1 MTYKIQGEQPFQVLA
16 SNFSIGPSNEG
27 YTLQISADG
36 RNYSDLFSVGAN
48 VTRMVTGVANGSYY
62 RLSGNNSLV
71 TVNWNKQCSDGQGG
85 GGGGSTYILPP
96 ATDRTLGGVKVGN
109 GLSVTP
115 DGTLSATGSGEG
127 GDDAFGSNVL
137 YSTDNLDDIPEDK
150 EIAAG
155 DVRAKSVEA
164 YTIGWD
170 VPYEENLE
178 SAIYTF
184 PADFDITQYSQ
195 SNPYY
200 LGKFVNTAREGDEMY
215 GYYKVYVFNDPEQ
228 GPVVLLRNDTINDM
242 TPGSL
247 NIPTM
252 GETDDDLGEIEV
264 TYEDT
269 NPVKL
274 FFSVGADPELE
285 TPTPWVPEFQL
296 VEGASLQSVYESDGI
311 YQYVGD
317 GKAVV
322 GGWVGPIFQTIESI
336 ASIDYDKN
344 SMSYFWYD
352 YLDESMFT
360 NGELGLVR
368 TVWKYTEN
376 QDWTL
381 KWRWNNG
388 DPILVA
394 VENNTLNELS
404 IEKNDSNWVMYGY
417 GGREYNVKWVD
428 GKVIIKSYP
437 QYLTVTKLTDAI
449 YGDWV
454 KINREPHF
462 TMPTNNDNGDYGIP
476 HWTKDGLVDYKMCDV
491 NFSRKKLNTTG
502 YGNTID
508 IYTREVHSSF
518 QSWFIPT
525 HPGTAGQVLTSAGDA
540 EPQWATI
547 IKAVKITAADYAA
560 LATKDPN
567 TLYLIVG

>member
-1 MTYKIQGEQPFQVLA
+1 MTKTISREEPFQVLA
-16 SNFSIGPSNEG
+16 TNFSISPSSSG

-36 RNYSDLFSVGAN
+36 VNYTDLFSVGAN
-48 VTRMVTGVANGSYY
+48 ITRMVTGVANGSYY
-62 RLSGNNSLV
+62 RLRGNTDTGV
-71 TVNWNKQCSDGQGG
+71 VINWRTQCSDGGSG
-85 GGGGSTYILPP
+85 EGGGSTYILPP

-150 EIAAG
+150 EIVAG

-170 VPYEENLE
+170 VPYGENLE
-178 SAIYTF
+178 TATYTF

-195 SNPYY
+195 SNQYFV
-200 LGKFVNTAREGDEMY
+200 GKFVNTAREGDTMY
-215 GYYKVYVFNDPEQ
+215 GEYNVYVFNDSSN
-228 GPVVLLRNDTINDM
+228 GPIVRLNDETGA
-242 TPGSL
+242 GSVS
-247 NIPTM
+247 IPTM
-252 GETDDDLGEIEV
+252 GEGEGDYGSVEV

-269 NPVKL
+269 GLN
-274 FFSVGADPELE
+274 FYVGADPNLE
-285 TPTPWVPEFQL
+285 VLWSPEFQL
-296 VEGASLQSVYESDGI
+296 VEGTSLQSVYESDGI
-311 YQYVGD
+311 WQYVGN

-336 ASIDYDKN
+336 ASIEYDKN

-360 NGELGLVR
+360 NGELELVR
-368 TVWKYTEN
+368 TVWNYTEN

-381 KWRWNNG
+381 KLRWNNG

-394 VENNTLNELS
+394 VENNTSNELS

-417 GGREYNVKWVD
+417 EGREYNVKWVD
-428 GKVIIKSYP
+428 GNVIIKSYP
-437 QYLTVTKLTDAI
+437 QFLTVTKLTDVI
-449 YGDWV
+449 YGHWV
-454 KINREPHF
+454 KLNREPHF

-476 HWTKDGLVDYKMCDV
+476 HWTKDGLVDYRMSSV
-491 NFSRKKLNTTG
+491 NISRKRINTTG
-502 YGNTID
+502 YGD
-508 IYTREVHSSF
+508 IINLYTNEQHSSF

-525 HPGTAGQVLTSAGDA
+525 QPGTAGQVLTSAGDA
-540 EPQWATI
+540 EPRWATI
-547 IKAVKITAADYAA
+547 IKAVKITAADYEA

>member
-1 MTYKIQGEQPFQVLA
+1 MTKTISREEPFQVLA
-16 SNFSIGPSNEG
+16 TNFSISPSSSG

-36 RNYSDLFSVGAN
+36 VNYTDLFSVGAN
-48 VTRMVTGVANGSYY
+48 ITRMVTGVANGSYY
-62 RLSGNNSLV
+62 RLRGNTDTGV
-71 TVNWNKQCSDGQGG
+71 VINWRTQCSDGGSG
-85 GGGGSTYILPP
+85 EGGGSTYILPP

-115 DGTLSATGSGEG
+115 DGTLSSNGG
-127 GDDAFGSNVL
+127 GDSTVLEAVEEFPQDAN
-137 YSTDNLDDIPEDK
+137 I
-150 EIAAG
+150 G
-155 DVRAKSVEA
+155 DAVAKITENG
-164 YTIGWD
+164 TWGWD
-170 VPYEENLE
+170 VPYEENIE
-178 SAIYTF
+178 GATYTF
-184 PADFDITQYSQ
+184 PADFDITLYSQ
-195 SNPYY
+195 SNQYFV
-200 LGKFVNTAREGDEMY
+200 GKFVNTEREGDTMY
-215 GYYKVYVFNDPEQ
+215 GEYNVYVFNDTEA
-228 GPVVLLRNDTINDM
+228 GPIVRLNDEVGA
-242 TPGSL
+242 GSV

-252 GETDDDLGEIEV
+252 GETDDDLGEITA

-269 NPVKL
+269 GLSFLVE
-274 FFSVGADPELE
+274 GDPNVEAQWI
-285 TPTPWVPEFQL
+285 PNFQL

-311 YQYVGD
+311 YQYVGN

-336 ASIDYDKN
+336 AGTEYNQDN
-344 SMSYFWYD
+344 ASYFWYD

-360 NGELGLVR
+360 NGELELVR
-368 TVWKYTEN
+368 TVWQYTAN

-381 KWRWNNG
+381 KLRWNNG

-394 VENNTLNELS
+394 VENNTSNELS
-404 IEKNDSNWVMYGY
+404 IDKNDSNWVMYGY
-417 GGREYNVKWVD
+417 SGREYNVKWVD

-437 QYLTVTKLTDAI
+437 RFLTTTKLTDAL

-454 KINREPHF
+454 KLNREPHF
-462 TMPTNNDNGDYGIP
+462 AIPNYNSNGDYGIP
-476 HWTKDGLVDYKMCDV
+476 HWNKDGLVDYKICGV

-508 IYTREVHSSF
+508 IYTREEHSSF

-525 HPGTAGQVLTSAGDA
+525 QPGTAGQVLTSAGDA